1 MKIVDDHV
9 YDLIDVTSTVIQD
22 LQAAYRFNTHD
33 VKLKAG
39 LLEVL
44 KYYMTAHDYAQ
55 YLLDIKHPDAI
66 HKIKTS

>member
-1 MKIVDDHV
+1 MID
-9 YDLIDVTSTVIQD
+9 DVTSTVIID

-66 HKIKTS
+66 YKTKAN